1 MTTLLYADHDDQ
13 SLAPQTAQALT
24 AALKIDPCV
33 DIVICGN
40 NIASICNDA
49 AKLSGVRKVLK
60 AEADYLSHQLA
71 EPVSQTIVA
80 LAPHY
85 DVIISA
91 ASANG
96 KNIMPRVAA
105 QLDVMQISDIIDVVS
120 PDTFKR
126 PIYTGNAV
134 ATVQSRDEKK
144 VITVRTTAFKPAAL
158 GDKTEILPLKPAGNP
173 AMAEFIGE
181 ELIKSDMPELTNAKT
196 IIAGG
201 RALGSSEQFSN
212 VLMPLAKKLNAAIG
226 ASRAA
231 VDAGY
236 APNDW
241 QIGQTGKVVAPD
253 LYFAIGVSGA
263 IQHVAGIKDSGFI
276 VAINKDSEAPIMKI
290 ANIAVVGDLFT
301 VVPEL
306 VKAL

>member
-1 MTTLLYADHDDQ
+1 MTTLLYADHNGQ
-13 SLAPQTAQALT
+13 SLAPQTARALT

-33 DIVICGN
+33 DILICGN
-40 NIASICNDA
+40 NIAAICDDA
-49 AKLSGVRKVLK
+49 AKLAGVRKVLK
-60 AEADYLSHQLA
+60 AEADSLFHQLA
-71 EPVSQTIVA
+71 EPVSQTIVS
-80 LAPHY
+80 LAPQY

-105 QLDVMQISDIIDVVS
+105 QLDVMQISDIVDVVS
-120 PDTFKR
+120 ADTYKR
-126 PIYTGNAV
+126 PIYTGNAI
-134 ATVQSRDEKK
+134 ATVQSLDDKK
-144 VITVRTTAFKPAAL
+144 VITVRATAFLPAAVGGNAEIMAIKPAA
-158 GDKTEILPLKPAGNP
+158 IP
-173 AMAEFIGE
+173 AMAEFTGE
-181 ELIKSDMPELTNAKT
+181 DLIESDMPELTNAKT
-196 IIAGG
+196 VIAGG
-201 RALGSSEQFSN
+201 RALGSSEQFTS
-212 VLMPLAKKLNAAIG
+212 VLMPLAKKLKAAIG

-241 QIGQTGKVVAPD
+241 QIGQTGKVIAPD
-253 LYFAIGVSGA
+253 LYIAIGISGA
-263 IQHVAGIKDSGFI
+263 IQHVAGVKDSGFI

-290 ANIAVVGDLFT
+290 ADVSLVGDLFT